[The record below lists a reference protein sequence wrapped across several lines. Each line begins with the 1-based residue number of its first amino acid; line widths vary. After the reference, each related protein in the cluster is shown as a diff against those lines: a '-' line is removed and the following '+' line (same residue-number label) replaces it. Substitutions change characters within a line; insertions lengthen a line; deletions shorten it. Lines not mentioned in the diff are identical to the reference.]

1 MKMKRVLS
9 LLLSLALV
17 VSLLAL
23 PAFAT
28 EDYGTISVKAEST
41 SAAVGSTVTYTVSLV
56 NCKEILNFGCYLAIP
71 EGLTYVENSAKFD
84 DSFAETTKMTGLTFS
99 EKLLY
104 AYTNGIQNPADAFS
118 GTVTAFTFQCTIDN
132 DAWGEYTVS
141 LNKCQFVNTAWRTVD
156 AGLDTSAAT
165 ITVSCN
171 HDQWGEWIPD
181 EEHMATCTEGG
192 KEYRLCQVPG
202 CQGREERDTDP
213 LGHDFVLESTIESTC
228 YSQGYEHYVCSRNC
242 GETKD
247 EPLPLAEHVWNEGV
261 VTVEPTCTTEGNM
274 HYECVNHEH
283 CGAERDE
290 VIPATGH
297 DYKDGV
303 CVNCG
308 EKEPVDPENPTP
320 PSPVGPKPSAPSED
334 PVPVEPTPSG
344 KTCPS
349 AEYTDVIKSAWYH
362 EAVDYVID
370 AGLMNGIGNNKF
382 DPQGTVTRA
391 MVATVLWRMNGS
403 PIVENAATF
412 TDVEAGSWY
421 AAAVAWAEAEGII
434 TGINDTTFDPMGAAT
449 REQIAVMLW
458 RMAGKPEVAET
469 TLSFADSDEID
480 TWALDAMR
488 YVVAEGLFIGDNNNH
503 LNPLAKITRAELATI
518 LMRLEGGSYIC
529 EG

>member
-1 MKMKRVLS
+1 MKMKRTLA
-9 LLLSLALV
+9 LLLSLMLT
-17 VSLLAL
+17 VSLLAT
-23 PAFAT
+23 PTFAT
-28 EDYGTISVKAEST
+28 DASGTMSVKASST
-41 SAAVGSTVTYTVSLV
+41 TAPVGSTVTYTIYFEDCVNVVSYTFRL
-56 NCKEILNFGCYLAIP
+56 KIP
-71 EGLTYVENSAKFD
+71 EGLEYVSGSAQYSENFESTTG
-84 DSFAETTKMTGLTFS
+84 FAAPNFNDKTLK
-99 EKLLY
+99 
-104 AYTNGIQNPADAFS
+104 AYTMGTKVSSPYNGS
-118 GTVTAFTFQCTIDN
+118 VEVMTFQCTVQEG
-132 DAWGEYTVS
+132 AWGEYTAS
-141 LNKCQFVNTAWRTVD
+141 LVEYGFSDREFKD
-156 AGLDTSAAT
+156 AVCNLDTSAAT

-181 EEHMATCTEGG
+181 EDHMATCTEGG

-213 LGHDFVLESTIESTC
+213 LGHDFVLESTTESTC
-228 YSQGYEHYVCSRNC
+228 YSHGYEHYVCSRNC

-247 EPLPLAEHVWNEGV
+247 EELPLADHVWNEGV
-261 VTVEPTCTTEGNM
+261 VTQEPTCTTEGNM

-283 CGAERDE
+283 CGAEKDE

-320 PSPVGPKPSAPSED
+320 PSPVGPKPTED

-469 TLSFADSDEID
+469 TLRFADSDEID

-518 LMRLEGGSYIC
+518 LMRLEGGSYTC
-529 EG
+529 NG